1 MQVSLYVASYEV
13 RCIYQVS
20 GADRCVTETQVRT
33 SETARLLGV
42 VREVC
47 LAVLVGIVTD
57 NLHGVL
63 VGTNCT
69 IGTQTVELGLE
80 HAFATYG
87 DFGLL
92 RQRSEGNVVYDTDS
106 EVVLR
111 SRQ

>member
-1 MQVSLYVASYEV
+1 M
-13 RCIYQVS
+13 
-20 GADRCVTETQVRT
+20 
-33 SETARLLGV
+33 
-42 VREVC
+42 
-47 LAVLVGIVTD
+47 LVGIVTD

-106 EVVLR
+106 EWFFGVGSDRLSYTAKICAGVVSFEPR
-111 SRQ
+111 P